1 MVVTDKQLLFWMM
14 FGGFLEYIGAQAQ
27 AISFNGAL
35 SAGMNGGIVGALV
48 SLNTVFV
55 LIAAYFLFNETLGK
69 IKFIAMA
76 ILVCASCLVSL
87 FFPEN

>member
-1 MVVTDKQLLFWMM
+1 
-14 FGGFLEYIGAQAQ
+14 
-27 AISFNGAL
+27 
-35 SAGMNGGIVGALV
+35 MNGGIVGALV